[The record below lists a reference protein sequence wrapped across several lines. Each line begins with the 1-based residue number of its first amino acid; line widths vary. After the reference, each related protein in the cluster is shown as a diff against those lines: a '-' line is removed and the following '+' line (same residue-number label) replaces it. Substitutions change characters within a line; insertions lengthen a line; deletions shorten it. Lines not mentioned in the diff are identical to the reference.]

1 MYVFKDMLHTCV
13 SLDMDSMTFEAKD
26 MFYDLVETENVSEM
40 NLAGLT
46 KVRLIAYLG

>member
-1 MYVFKDMLHTCV
+1 MLHTCV
-13 SLDMDSMTFEAKD
+13 SLELDSVTFEAKD
-26 MFYDLVETENVSEM
+26 MLYELVGTENVCEM